1 MLNDEDVSGHTH
13 AFSCL
18 GTTIKKAGSK
28 QAFCNT
34 DFGINAHFAELVQD
48 DVLHFLLVSAMGAA
62 SESIFFITGLKVSL
76 KIISKAWI

>member
-1 MLNDEDVSGHTH
+1 MR
-13 AFSCL
+13 
-18 GTTIKKAGSK
+18 I
-28 QAFCNT
+28 
-34 DFGINAHFAELVQD
+34 FAELVQD